1 MTYFFYS
8 LSGTIWLLNMVTFVI
23 GSVWVLM
30 VALNE
35 LLIAMGVDKWKS
47 CGLNAVKPRKMKSGR

>member
-1 MTYFFYS
+1 M
-8 LSGTIWLLNMVTFVI
+8 LNMVTFVI

-35 LLIAMGVDKWKS
+35 LLLSMGVDKWKN

>member
-35 LLIAMGVDKWKS
+35 LLLSMGVDKWKN